1 MSNKIGFLK
10 GDTAVWQDSTGGYV
24 GGEVISADDE
34 SVLVRVEGI
43 GGISVKVGD
52 AYLLTTPAEMTE
64 QLSITES
71 LEEAVRVAKEK
82 LRVNVKMTDRFSHEL
97 KVEYQRTLALEEE
110 LARRGDMIVGLRELL
125 DAMKELLPAP
135 PSPELERGIQLAIAE
150 MESVMERERAED
162 AE

>member
-52 AYLLTTPAEMTE
+52 AYLLTTPAELTE
-64 QLSITES
+64 QVEITES
-71 LEEAVRVAKEK
+71 LEKAVQVTKEK
-82 LRVNVKMTDRFSHEL
+82 LRVNVKLTDRFSHEL

-110 LARRGDMIVGLRELL
+110 LKRRNDMIVGLRGLL
-125 DAMKELLPAP
+125 DALKELLPSP
-135 PSPELERGIQLAIAE
+135 PSRELECSIQLAIAE
-150 MESVMERERAED
+150 MDAVMERECEQD

>member
-10 GDTAVWQDSTGGYV
+10 GDTVVWQDSTGGYV
-24 GGEVISADDE
+24 GGEVISANDE

-43 GGISVKVGD
+43 GGISVKVRD
-52 AYLLTTPAEMTE
+52 AYLLTTPAELTE
-64 QLSITES
+64 QMGITES

-110 LARRGDMIVGLRELL
+110 LERTLDMVVGMRGLL
-125 DAMKELLPAP
+125 DAMRELLPAP

-150 MESVMERERAED
+150 MESVMERERAKD